1 MLCFSFLLM
10 IHFRSMPN
18 FEGRTLA
25 VDDHCGIDFSIPQ
38 GWHNG
43 RQIFVGF
50 IPRTHF
56 RHAKW
61 CSWVGLS
68 LFMLWWDNVRTWRV
82 VRY

>member
-1 MLCFSFLLM
+1 
-10 IHFRSMPN
+10 MPN

-25 VDDHCGIDFSIPQ
+25 VDDHYEIDFSIPQ

-56 RHAKW
+56 RHAN
-61 CSWVGLS
+61 G
-68 LFMLWWDNVRTWRV
+68 
-82 VRY
+82 